1 MKYFQKLGMPTN
13 KMMLGIGTYGRGDTP
28 AMPYTGFKGETGF
41 VAYYEV
47 RGRCFSHAIYSI
59 GRLVLDLHSNR
70 VRENERNLGRQTA
83 RSVHCRPV
91 QSTESR
97 RGERS

>member
-1 MKYFQKLGMPTN
+1 MKYFQKLGMPPS

-47 RGRCFSHAIYSI
+47 NTHT
-59 GRLVLDLHSNR
+59 H
-70 VRENERNLGRQTA
+70 T
-83 RSVHCRPV
+83 
-91 QSTESR
+91 QSYFELIC
-97 RGERS
+97 